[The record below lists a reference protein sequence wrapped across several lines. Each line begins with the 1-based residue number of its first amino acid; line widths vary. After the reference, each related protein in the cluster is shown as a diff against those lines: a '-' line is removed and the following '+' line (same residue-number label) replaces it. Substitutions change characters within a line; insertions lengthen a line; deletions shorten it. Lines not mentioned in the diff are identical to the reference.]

1 MKHTTRYSWK
11 IILVSLSAFALYG
24 CASNAPQMSLLS
36 DQDLCY
42 QYLYIPTND
51 GRYDNYVYGEV
62 EYRTYYKGLLWCD
75 TFARGQAN
83 NIREASVQ
91 RFANR
96 VNMGD
101 VLGQL
106 ADAYGSGQPTTG
118 PAQPPAPVK
127 VQPIFKGPQ
136 PQPILIINNPQN
148 PTVECFDAL
157 GDRKV
162 VKFVLRNCPF
172 GYTEVR

>member
-1 MKHTTRYSWK
+1 MIITREHFMEHTTSFSWK
-11 IILVSLSAFALYG
+11 VILGSLAAFALYG

-62 EYRTYYKGLLWCD
+62 EYRTHYEGLNGCD

-106 ADAYGSGQPTTG
+106 GDAFGSGQPTTAQ
-118 PAQPPAPVK
+118 AQPAAPAK
-127 VQPIFKGPQ
+127 VQPIFMEDLMRK
-136 PQPILIINNPQN
+136 
-148 PTVECFDAL
+148 TVKCFDPN
-157 GDRKV
+157 GNRRV
-162 VKFVLRNCPF
+162 VEFASNNCP
-172 GYTEVR
+172 YPYEEVRD